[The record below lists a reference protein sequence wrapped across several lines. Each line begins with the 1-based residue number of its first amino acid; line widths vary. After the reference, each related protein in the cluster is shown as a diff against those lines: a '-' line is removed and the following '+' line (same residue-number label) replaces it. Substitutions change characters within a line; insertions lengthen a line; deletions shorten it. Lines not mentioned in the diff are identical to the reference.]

1 MIRLYLLVAVGG
13 AIGSVGRFW
22 MAAAVGRLT
31 GPAFPWGTILINIL
45 GSFAI
50 GALAGLTA
58 QGRGQGV
65 ASLQAFTMAGL
76 CGGFTTF
83 SAFSLQTLELLR
95 VGQPLQAA
103 ANAGGSVVVCVLAC
117 AAGLA
122 LGRL

>member
-76 CGGFTTF
+76 CG
-83 SAFSLQTLELLR
+83 AFSLQTLELLR